1 MGIFTR
7 GMIGVLALQMMIGAM
22 IFFVTRDQN
31 IRLLSMS
38 FLLTMPIIIR
48 LVQRTLAQ
56 TMNDER
62 RLRDLSRSLSNKNWE
77 LARSNEQ
84 LRIASE
90 HKSEFMSIASHQLR
104 TPLTALTG
112 YLSMILEQ
120 AYGHVPIELNMPIA
134 RAHQSSVRLTNL
146 VNELLR
152 ITRIEQNDLVYDITP
167 VDVVNLVH
175 DLITE
180 FTEKAQKRNLK
191 LSLNVVPRETPYTA
205 LADEQKLREV
215 LHNIIDNALI
225 YTPEGS
231 VTITVRQGDQNT
243 IIIAVADTGIGIAH
257 EDIRMLFA
265 KFQRG
270 ERGVKQFADGSGLG
284 LYIAK
289 KLIMGM
295 RGKIWIDSEGPGKG
309 AVFSIE
315 LPAEGSP
322 IAIRPQKVSPPQ
334 LEETITPNIAQ

>member
-1 MGIFTR
+1 
-7 GMIGVLALQMMIGAM
+7 MIGVLLLQMIIGAM

-31 IRLLSMS
+31 VRLLSMAY
-38 FLLTMPIIIR
+38 LLTMPIIMR

-56 TMNDER
+56 TTDDEQ
-62 RLRDLSRSLSNKNWE
+62 RLRELSRNLSNKNWE

-84 LRIASE
+84 LRIAGE

-104 TPLTALTG
+104 TPLTAMTG
-112 YLSMILEQ
+112 YLSMILEG
-120 AYGHVPIELNMPIA
+120 AYGHVPIELNMPIT

-167 VDVVNLVH
+167 VDTVNLLH
-175 DLITE
+175 DLIEE
-180 FTEKAQKRNLK
+180 FAEQANARHLK
-191 LSLNVVPRETPYTA
+191 LALDVVSRDTPYTA

-215 LHNIIDNALI
+215 LHNIIDNALV

-231 VTITVRQGDQNT
+231 VTINIGPGAQNT
-243 IIIAVADTGIGIAH
+243 VLISVADTGIGIAH

-289 KLIMGM
+289 KLIIGM

-322 IAIRPQKVSPPQ
+322 TALRPLNTAIPQMS
-334 LEETITPNIAQ
+334 EITTPNIAQ

>member
-7 GMIGVLALQMMIGAM
+7 GMIGILLLQVMIGAM
-22 IFFVTRDQN
+22 IFFVTSDEN
-31 IRLLSMS
+31 VRLLSLS
-38 FLLTMPIIIR
+38 FLLTMPIVIV
-48 LVQRTLAQ
+48 LVRHTLAKV
-56 TMNDER
+56 TSDEQ
-62 RLRDLSRSLSNKNWE
+62 RLRDLSKNLSNKNWE

-120 AYGHVPIELNMPIA
+120 AYGHVPIELNMPIT
-134 RAHQSSVRLTNL
+134 RAHQSSMRLTNL

-152 ITRIEQNDLVYDITP
+152 ITRIEQNDIVYDITP
-167 VDVVNLVH
+167 VDTVNLLH
-175 DLITE
+175 DLVEE
-180 FTEKAQKRNLK
+180 FIDRANQKNLK
-191 LSLNVVPRETPYTA
+191 LSLDVVPRELPYTA

-215 LHNIIDNALI
+215 LHNIIDNALN
-225 YTPEGS
+225 YTPQGS
-231 VTITVRQGDQNT
+231 VTVRIKTGDRNSVV
-243 IIIAVADTGIGIAH
+243 IAVEDTGIGIAH
-257 EDIRMLFA
+257 DDIRMLFA

-289 KLIMGM
+289 KLILGM
-295 RGKIWIDSEGPGKG
+295 RGRIWIDSEGPGKG
-309 AVFSIE
+309 AIFSIE

-322 IAIRPQKVSPPQ
+322 TAIRPAEVIPKQAMDTEKAA
-334 LEETITPNIAQ
+334 T

>member
-1 MGIFTR
+1 
-7 GMIGVLALQMMIGAM
+7 MIGILALQVVIGAV
-22 IFFVTRDQN
+22 IFFVSTDQN
-31 IRLLSMS
+31 VRLLSMS
-38 FLLTMPIIIR
+38 FLLTMPIIII
-48 LVQRTLAQ
+48 LVRRTLAQ
-56 TMNDER
+56 TTNDEQ
-62 RLRDLSRSLSNKNWE
+62 RLRELSRNLSNKNWE

-120 AYGHVPIELNMPIA
+120 AYGHVPIELNMPIT
-134 RAHQSSVRLTNL
+134 RAHQSSLRLTNL

-167 VDVVNLVH
+167 VDTVNLLH
-175 DLITE
+175 DLIDE
-180 FTEKAQKRNLK
+180 FTDKANKRNLK
-191 LSLNVVPRETPYTA
+191 LSLSITPRDTPYTA

-215 LHNIIDNALI
+215 LHNILDNALN

-231 VTITVRQGDQNT
+231 VTIKVGPGEQNT

-289 KLIMGM
+289 KLILGM

-309 AVFSIE
+309 AIFSIE

-322 IAIRPQKVSPPQ
+322 VAIVPKNAATPAIAGVEA
-334 LEETITPNIAQ
+334 LNIAQ

>member
-1 MGIFTR
+1 
-7 GMIGVLALQMMIGAM
+7 MIGVLALQMMIGAM
-22 IFFVTRDQN
+22 IFFVTHDQN
-31 IRLLSMS
+31 VRLLSMS
-38 FLLTMPIIIR
+38 FLLTMPIVIR

-56 TMNDER
+56 VTNDEQ
-62 RLRDLSRSLSNKNWE
+62 RLRELSRNLSNKNWE

-120 AYGHVPIELNMPIA
+120 AYGHVPIELNMPIT
-134 RAHQSSVRLTNL
+134 RAHQSSVRLANL

-167 VDVVNLVH
+167 VDTVNLLH
-175 DLITE
+175 DLIDE
-180 FTEKAQKRNLK
+180 FTERANKRNLK
-191 LSLNVVPRETPYTA
+191 LSLSITPRDTPYTA

-231 VTITVRQGDQNT
+231 VTVKVGPGEQNT

-289 KLIMGM
+289 KLIAGM
-295 RGKIWIDSEGPGKG
+295 HGKIWIDSEGPGKG

-322 IAIRPQKVSPPQ
+322 LAISPEKKPVDTIPVSPR
-334 LEETITPNIAQ
+334 PNIAQ

>member
-1 MGIFTR
+1 
-7 GMIGVLALQMMIGAM
+7 MIGVLALQVVIGAM
-22 IFFVTRDQN
+22 IFFVTNDKEV
-31 IRLLSMS
+31 RLLSMS
-38 FLLTMPIIIR
+38 FLLTMPITIG
-48 LVQRTLAQ
+48 LVQRTIAQ
-56 TMNDER
+56 TTSDEQ
-62 RLRDLSRSLSNKNWE
+62 RLRELSRSLSNKNWE

-120 AYGHVPIELNMPIA
+120 AYGHVPIELNMPIT
-134 RAHQSSVRLTNL
+134 RAHQSSLRLTNL

-167 VDVVNLVH
+167 VDTVNLLH
-175 DLITE
+175 DLVEE
-180 FTEKAQKRNLK
+180 FTDRANKRNLK
-191 LSLNVVPRETPYTA
+191 LTLEIAPREVPYTA

-215 LHNIIDNALI
+215 LHNIIDNALN

-231 VTITVRQGDQNT
+231 VTVRIAPGAQNT

-270 ERGVKQFADGSGLG
+270 ERGAKQFADGSGLG

-289 KLIMGM
+289 KLINGM
-295 RGKIWIDSEGPGKG
+295 HGKIWIDSEGPGKG

-322 IAIRPQKVSPPQ
+322 VAILPESTKNKDPVV
-334 LEETITPNIAQ
+334 EEASNIAQ